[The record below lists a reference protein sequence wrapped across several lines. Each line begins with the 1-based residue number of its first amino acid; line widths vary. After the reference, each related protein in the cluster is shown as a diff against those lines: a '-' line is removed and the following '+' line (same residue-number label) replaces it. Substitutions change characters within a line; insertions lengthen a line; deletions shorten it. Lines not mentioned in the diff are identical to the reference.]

1 MALGSEGWL
10 HNYLPP
16 PASASAN
23 GATSESKLA
32 MEGVGSGYG
41 GTARP
46 QSSTSLSPP
55 SHLAMPQ
62 VFNLYACMLV
72 TIQLTNYA
80 CMLIIIII
88 MYADHNDDLHIWQC
102 HKFTNY
108 ARMLIII
115 MIFI

>member
-62 VFNLYACMLV
+62 VFNLYACML
-72 TIQLTNYA
+72 TNYA
-80 CMLIIIII
+80 CMLII
-88 MYADHNDDLHIWQC
+88 M
-102 HKFTNY
+102 
-108 ARMLIII
+108 
-115 MIFI
+115 MIFTFGNATSSQIMLVC